1 MVIYSAYAGQRL
13 AVAARVA
20 GADSLV
26 DKNSRRS
33 TWFRRSAAS
42 TAAAALLD
50 PIEPGDVQDAMRLL
64 DRPEAQILAM
74 LLADVPPSEIAVAL
88 SMPPATVGRRVNDIL
103 GRLCADPPLTAAD
116 VPFDPPRRVALRRAR
131 SAGR

>member
-1 MVIYSAYAGQRL
+1 MVIDSAYAGQRL

-42 TAAAALLD
+42 TAAAACSS
-50 PIEPGDVQDAMRLL
+50 PSKPGDVQDAMRLL

-88 SMPPATVGRRVNDIL
+88 SMPPATVGRRVNDISAA
-103 GRLCADPPLTAAD
+103 CARTRP
-116 VPFDPPRRVALRRAR
+116 
-131 SAGR
+131 